1 MATFSFGKSEFTT
14 RRRNNTF
21 VALGY
26 MIVGLGI
33 GAVAGLLTAPKS
45 GKQLRKDV
53 GRRLE
58 GARDVVEGR
67 LDEARD
73 AMESLGKKTG
83 EIWERGEELAET
95 ARRKAEPVAR
105 FLRRGA

>member
-1 MATFSFGKSEFTT
+1 MAST
-14 RRRNNTF
+14 RNNTF
-21 VALGY
+21 TAIGY

-33 GAVAGLLTAPKS
+33 GTVAGLLTAPKS

-58 GARDVVEGR
+58 DAREVVESR
-67 LDEARD
+67 LEEARD
-73 AMESLGKKTG
+73 AMESLGKRTG
-83 EIWERGEELAET
+83 EIWEHGEELAET

-105 FLRRGA
+105 VLRRGA

>member
-1 MATFSFGKSEFTT
+1 MA
-14 RRRNNTF
+14 RNNTLT
-21 VALGY
+21 AIGY
-26 MIVGLGI
+26 MVVGLGI
-33 GAVAGLLTAPKS
+33 GAVAGLLAAPKT

-58 GARDVVEGR
+58 DARGMVEGR
-67 LDEARD
+67 LEEARD
-73 AMESLGKKTG
+73 VMENLSKRTG
-83 EIWERGEELAET
+83 EFWERGEELAET

>member
-1 MATFSFGKSEFTT
+1 MANYSS
-14 RRRNNTF
+14 RNNTLT
-21 VALGY
+21 AIGY

-53 GRRLE
+53 GRKLDDAREVLESRLE
-58 GARDVVEGR
+58 EARDV
-67 LDEARD
+67 
-73 AMESLGKKTG
+73 MENLSKRTG
-83 EIWERGEELAET
+83 EILERGEELAET
-95 ARRKAEPVAR
+95 ARRTAEPVAR

>member
-1 MATFSFGKSEFTT
+1 MATNS
-14 RRRNNTF
+14 RRNNTLS
-21 VALGY
+21 AIGY
-26 MIVGLGI
+26 MIVGLGV
-33 GAVAGLLTAPKS
+33 GCVAGLLTAPKS

-53 GRRLE
+53 GRRLDD
-58 GARDVVEGR
+58 ARDVMESR
-67 LDEARD
+67 LEEARD
-73 AMESLGKKTG
+73 AMETLSKKTG

>member
-1 MATFSFGKSEFTT
+1 MA
-14 RRRNNTF
+14 RNNTF
-21 VALGY
+21 TAIGY

-33 GAVAGLLTAPKS
+33 GAIAGVLTAPKS
-45 GKQLRKDV
+45 GKQIRKDV
-53 GRRLE
+53 GRKLDDAREVFENRLE
-58 GARDVVEGR
+58 G
-67 LDEARD
+67 ARD
-73 AMESLGKKTG
+73 AMESLGKRTG